1 MYPIL
6 ILLSE
11 LLIIPN
17 SPNLVLPVNN
27 HEIAHYSNYSL
38 SQANISK
45 GKTKGNLQDML
56 DALGE
61 RETGNKTG
69 DPSQYTFENPQLGFL
84 GKYQFAEVLLI
95 RLGYYQAS
103 RYYGNG
109 ADKNY
114 WRGTWTNKQGINSKA
129 KLLNSPQVQEAAIRE
144 AFSVYW
150 QDINYSLKKQG
161 KSINDYLGKSVK
173 FSDGGKTKSITVTHS
188 GLLAA
193 AHLRGYENVVNL
205 LVKGNISRDEFG
217 TSILEYLEKFG
228 GYSVQ

>member
-11 LLIIPN
+11 LFIIPN
-17 SPNLVLPVNN
+17 STNLVSPTNIQ
-27 HEIAHYSNYSL
+27 EISHYSNYSL
-38 SQANISK
+38 SQVNISK
-45 GKTKGNLQDML
+45 GKTKGNLQEML

-61 RETGNKTG
+61 RETGKKAG
-69 DPSQYTFENPQLGFL
+69 DPQQYTFENPQLGFL
-84 GKYQFAEVLLI
+84 GKYQFAEVILI

-109 ADKNY
+109 TDKNY

-129 KLLNSPQVQEAAIRE
+129 KLLNSPKVQEMAIRE

-150 QDINYSLKKQG
+150 EDINSSLKKQR
-161 KSINDYLGKSVK
+161 KSINDYLGKSIK
-173 FSDGGKTKSITVTHS
+173 FRERGKIKTIIVTRS

-193 AHLRGYENVVNL
+193 AHLRGYDNVVKL
-205 LVKGNISRDEFG
+205 LVQGNISHDEFG

-228 GYSVQ
+228 GYSV